1 MTEDVRWVQR
11 FENYKK
17 ALATLERA
25 VNLASERPLTELEQ
39 QGLIKGFEFTFELS
53 WNVMKDYLSDMGII
67 GIIGSKGAI
76 RQAFNS
82 GLITEGQLWMNMA
95 DSRNLISHT
104 YDEKTAAILAAD
116 ITGKYI
122 TEFENFSRK
131 MSEFA
136 AGIE

>member
-1 MTEDVRWVQR
+1 MTGDIRWVQR

-53 WNVMKDYLSDMGII
+53 WNVMKDYLSDMGIT

-82 GLITEGQLWMNMA
+82 GLITEGQLWMNMV

-104 YDEKTAAILAAD
+104 YDEKTAAILGAD